1 MITSIFNAILY
12 RPLFNIFVELYNI
25 LPGHDVGLVIVVIT
39 ILLRLVVYPLTNSSI
54 KAQRS
59 MQALQPKLEA
69 LKKQYKDD
77 QQKMAQATMELYK
90 NHKVNPLTSCLP
102 LLVQLPILLALYW
115 VMQDALNSNNL
126 SVQLYSFVTNPGTI
140 NPLTLGR
147 FNLLNPSV
155 WLALLAGG
163 AQFLQARTMSRQM
176 PPKNSGEG
184 SKDESMAAMMNK
196 QMLYVMPIM
205 TAVIGFSLPAGLT
218 LYWFWS
224 TILMA
229 AQQYYLTYKD
239 KKDEGKSAPLEGEVI
254 KK

>member
-1 MITSIFNAILY
+1 MISSIFHSILY
-12 RPLFNIFVELYNI
+12 RPLFNFFVELYNI

-39 ILLRLVVYPLTNSSI
+39 ILLRLVVYPLTSSSI

-69 LKKQYKDD
+69 LKKEHKDD
-77 QQKMAQATMELYK
+77 QQKMAQATMELYRNNK
-90 NHKVNPLTSCLP
+90 INPLSSCLP

-115 VMQDALNSNNL
+115 VMRDGLTSTNLNA
-126 SVQLYSFVTNPGTI
+126 QLYSFVANPGTI
-140 NPLTLGR
+140 NPFTFGHFSLLT
-147 FNLLNPSV
+147 PSI
-155 WLALLAGG
+155 WLAILAGG
-163 AQFLQARTMSRQM
+163 AQFLQAKTMSRQM
-176 PPKNSGEG
+176 PPKNAGEG

-196 QMLYVMPIM
+196 QMLYMMPVM
-205 TAVIGFSLPAGLT
+205 TVLIGFRLPAGLT

-229 AQQYYLTYKD
+229 AQQYYLAYKD
-239 KKDEGKSAPLEGEVI
+239 KKDQTKITPLEGEVI